1 MIDHYTKKGLLEKAA
16 TIKIIEYSPLW
27 NELKKQT
34 DIGKN
39 QYKVLK
45 DQINI
50 INSNRE
56 DSIKAENGIKREDGA
71 ITKHDEIIDNVGY
84 FYTVDEYKNL
94 IDTIFSVCINQWR
107 FVPYKF
113 W

>member
-1 MIDHYTKKGLLEKAA
+1 MIDQYTKKGLLEKAA

-39 QYKVLK
+39 QYKFLK
-45 DQINI
+45 DQINV

-56 DSIKAENGIKREDGA
+56 DSIRQKMASKEKM
-71 ITKHDEIIDNVGY
+71 
-84 FYTVDEYKNL
+84 
-94 IDTIFSVCINQWR
+94 
-107 FVPYKF
+107 VP
-113 W
+113 